1 MQDETTGNTPA
12 QDLYEDYNMEAE
24 AQVAEAIGKA
34 LKRTSRAPSFD
45 IKGPY
50 AGTKKSLNRQMWERD
65 RKRRKAARKSRRRN
79 RQ

>member
-24 AQVAEAIGKA
+24 VQVAGAIAKM
-34 LKRTSRAPSFD
+34 LNRTSRAVSFD

-50 AGTKKSLNRQMWERD
+50 AGTKKALNRAMWERD

-79 RQ
+79 RR